1 MGRYYRLS
9 KKLTVGQAEEI
20 ANKIGQIENVESV
33 AVTREGSF
41 LEVEVKNGNFSEVM
55 GKAVNICSRS
65 GAGAELSFAG
75 FNDKI
80 SQ

>member
-41 LEVEVKNGNFSEVM
+41 LEVEVKNGNFSDVM
-55 GKAVNICSRS
+55 
-65 GAGAELSFAG
+65 
-75 FNDKI
+75 
-80 SQ
+80 